1 MIARGHEM
9 KIKRALAFA
18 KKNKQLAHEL
28 PLAEAP
34 RNAGD
39 EAAVFLD
46 ILGQFVLPDGALV
59 VEYGAD
65 TGFVT
70 RLLAQ
75 YLPANNGKNIFVYS
89 RFPSN
94 KTIDRYLQ
102 SNFSGKFSH
111 SFDLWRHNVKK
122 YRDNISLYKGDI
134 RNYALSAGTESYDL
148 AYLGSIPSIGEIES
162 INHLVLDRL
171 KVGGVVVQ
179 SDYFYWDSPW
189 AMLQMEIAS
198 DAFLLVGDLDQ
209 MTTVYVKERDLTEE
223 EISVSPASLKEDDID
238 KYFASIAD
246 RYDGARKGVILL
258 SRLRALNRI
267 RGRKIV
273 RRDLDPVREEFG
285 GSPRVGRYIE
295 AFEKALSLAG

>member
-1 MIARGHEM
+1 M

-18 KKNKQLAHEL
+18 KKNKRLAQDL

-46 ILGQFVLPDGALV
+46 IVGQFVLPDGALV

-75 YLPANNGKNIFVYS
+75 HLPADNGKSIFVYS

-94 KTIDRYLQ
+94 KTINRYLE
-102 SNFSGKFSH
+102 SNFEGKFNH

-122 YRDNISLYKGDI
+122 YRDAISLYKGDI
-134 RNYALSAGTESYDL
+134 RNYAFNGGTESYDL
-148 AYLGSIPSIGEIES
+148 AYLGTIPSIGEIES
-162 INHLVLDRL
+162 INHLVLDKL
-171 KVGGVVVQ
+171 KVGGVIVQ

-198 DAFLLVGDLDQ
+198 GAFRLVGDLDQ

-223 EISVSPASLKEDDID
+223 EISVSPADLPDEEIE
-238 KYFASIAD
+238 KYFSAIAE
-246 RYDGARKGVILL
+246 RYDGARKGVIML

-267 RGRKIV
+267 RGKKIAKHE
-273 RRDLDPVREEFG
+273 LDAVKDEFG

-295 AFEKALSLAG
+295 AFEKAVAIAS